1 MARIGGVD
9 LPKNKRVDV
18 GLTHIFGIG
27 RATAIRLLAGEGID
41 PAKRVKDLTDDE
53 VQALRKAIESY
64 KIEGALRTE
73 INQNIKRLVDI
84 GCYRG
89 LRHKQG
95 LPVRGQ
101 RTRSNARTRKGPRGN
116 MFKKTKKR

>member
-1 MARIGGVD
+1 M
-9 LPKNKRVDV
+9 PKNKRVDV

-27 RATAIRLLAGEGID
+27 RSRALMLLAREGID

-53 VQALRKAIESY
+53 VQALRRAIEAY

-73 INQNIKRLVDI
+73 ISQNIKRLTDI
-84 GCYRG
+84 ECYRG

-101 RTRSNARTRKGPRGN
+101 RTRSNARTRKGPHGN
-116 MFKKTKKR
+116 IFKKTKKR

>member
-27 RATAIRLLAGEGID
+27 YTTAIRLLAGEGID
-41 PAKRVKDLTDDE
+41 PGKRVKDLTDEE
-53 VQALRKAIESY
+53 VQALRRAIEAY
-64 KIEGALRTE
+64 KIEGPLRSE

-84 GCYRG
+84 ACYRG
-89 LRHKQG
+89 IRHKMG
-95 LPVRGQ
+95 LPVHGQ
-101 RTRSNARTRKGPRGN
+101 RTRSNARTRKGPHGN

>member
-27 RATAIRLLAGEGID
+27 RASALRLLAGEGID
-41 PAKRVKDLTDDE
+41 PSKRVKDLTDDE
-53 VQALRKAIESY
+53 VQALRKAIEAY
-64 KIEGALRTE
+64 KIEGALRAE
-73 INQNIKRLVDI
+73 ISQNIKRLVDI

>member
-27 RATAIRLLAGEGID
+27 RPTAMKILAGQGIS
-41 PAKRVKDLTDDE
+41 PAKRVKDLSDDE
-53 VQALRKAIESY
+53 VQSLRKAIEGFR
-64 KIEGALRTE
+64 IEGALRTE
-73 INQNIKRLVDI
+73 VNQNLKRLVDI

-89 LRHKQG
+89 IRHQMG
-95 LPVRGQ
+95 LPVHGQ
-101 RTRSNARTRKGPRGN
+101 RTRSNGRTRKGPRGN

>member
-27 RATAIRLLAGEGID
+27 HSSAIRLLAGEGID
-41 PAKRVKDLTDDE
+41 PGKRVKDLTDDE
-53 VQALRKAIESY
+53 VQALRKAIEAY
-64 KIEGALRTE
+64 RIEGALRTE

-89 LRHKQG
+89 LRHKMG
-95 LPVRGQ
+95 LPVHGQ
-101 RTRSNARTRKGPRGN
+101 RTRSNGRTRKGPRGN

>member
-27 RATAIRLLAGEGID
+27 RANAIRLLAGEGID
-41 PAKRVKDLTDDE
+41 PGKRVKDLTDDE
-53 VQALRKAIESY
+53 VQALRKAIETY
-64 KIEGALRTE
+64 KIEGTLRTE

-84 GCYRG
+84 MCYRG
-89 LRHKQG
+89 TRHKQG
-95 LPVRGQ
+95 LPVHGQ